1 MLVTLLSW
9 FYITLFTTLIGVLIL
24 SRIKNTKF
32 TLTHYIIAGFIVIT
46 VYVEFFSIFSKI
58 GAITHI
64 VLLLT
69 AIFTGYFKR
78 SQLLV
83 LWEKYSKILFSWEG
97 FFYLGFII
105 IIAFFTSRGEF
116 HTDTNIYHAAA
127 IRLYE
132 EYGLI
137 KGVGNLQL
145 HYAYNSSYL
154 AFASFF
160 SLNWL
165 FGRSLHTTTGW
176 LEVIMCLYAFHG
188 LKDFRRHSCH
198 ITDMMKV
205 GILFYTLVNLIRSMS
220 PATDYA
226 TMYFVFFIITAWC
239 ENYEWKRNDITMY
252 SLLSVTAVFVM
263 TLKFSAGL
271 MALIAI
277 YPAFYL
283 IKNRKWKV
291 IVIYIACG
299 CVILIPFFIRNFF
312 ISGWLLYPFGSI
324 DIFNVEWKIP
334 KEHLLLDAAQIKVWG
349 RCLYD
354 VAKEN
359 LSLSKW
365 LPVWWE
371 HQERYEQMFLMAVV
385 LGMILQLVK
394 LTGRVING
402 RKFRPPLA
410 VMFFAILGSLAV
422 WFLMAPFIR
431 YGLAFLFAV
440 IMIAVGDYLSDFG
453 RMNGGFYGIV
463 KGSLVFCIVVSVS
476 PYWDRYIT
484 DAGIFIKHNIM
495 EPYYIVQKDYD
506 SGNMESYEING
517 NKVYFSAEG
526 EVNSYYTY
534 PSTLYKGMLDD
545 VALIGERI
553 EDGFKAK

>member
-1 MLVTLLSW
+1 MLVTLFSW
-9 FYITLFTTLIGVLIL
+9 FYITLFTTLIGVLVL
-24 SRIKNTKF
+24 SRIKNIKF
-32 TLTHYIIAGFIVIT
+32 TWIHYIIAGFIVIT
-46 VYVEFFSIFSKI
+46 VYVEFFSIFIKI

-64 VLLLT
+64 ILLLT
-69 AIFTGYFKR
+69 AISIGYLKR
-78 SQLLV
+78 SQLLS
-83 LWEKYSKILFSWEG
+83 LWKEYRKIIFSWEG
-97 FFYLGFII
+97 FFYFCFII
-105 IIAFFTSRGEF
+105 VIAFFTSRGEF

-205 GILFYTLVNLIRSMS
+205 GILFYTLVNMIRSMS

-226 TMYFVFFIITAWC
+226 AMYFVLFIITAWC

-252 SLLSVTAVFVM
+252 SLLSVTAVFVT

-271 MALIAI
+271 MALITI

-283 IKNRKWKV
+283 VKSKKWKE
-291 IVIYIACG
+291 ILIYIACG
-299 CVILIPFFIRNFF
+299 CVILIPFLIRNFF

-354 VAKEN
+354 VAKEK
-359 LSLSKW
+359 LPMYKW

-385 LGMILQLVK
+385 LGMILQFVI
-394 LTGRVING
+394 LTGRVISG
-402 RKFRPPLA
+402 RKLRPALVVLFLA
-410 VMFFAILGSLAV
+410 IWGNMAV

-453 RMNGGFYGIV
+453 KMNGGFHGIV
-463 KGSLVFCIVVSVS
+463 KGCLLFCIVVSVS

-534 PSTLYKGMLDD
+534 PSTLYKGMLDEAD
-545 VALIGERI
+545 LIGERI

>member
-1 MLVTLLSW
+1 M
-9 FYITLFTTLIGVLIL
+9 
-24 SRIKNTKF
+24 
-32 TLTHYIIAGFIVIT
+32 
-46 VYVEFFSIFSKI
+46 
-58 GAITHI
+58 
-64 VLLLT
+64 
-69 AIFTGYFKR
+69 
-78 SQLLV
+78 
-83 LWEKYSKILFSWEG
+83 
-97 FFYLGFII
+97 GFII

-239 ENYEWKRNDITMY
+239 ENYEWKRNDITIY
-252 SLLSVTAVFVM
+252 SLLSVTAVFVA
-263 TLKFSAGL
+263 TLKFSAGF

-283 IKNRKWKV
+283 IKNRKWKE
-291 IVIYIACG
+291 IVTYIACG

-354 VAKEN
+354 VSKE
-359 LSLSKW
+359 SLPFSKW

-385 LGMILQLVK
+385 LGMILQLVI
-394 LTGRVING
+394 LTVRVING
-402 RKFRPPLA
+402 RKIRMALA
-410 VMFFAILGSLAV
+410 VIFLAIWGNLAV

-431 YGLAFLFAV
+431 YGLTFLFAV

-495 EPYYIVQKDYD
+495 EPYYIVQKDYE

-545 VALIGERI
+545 AALIGECI